1 MKRRMDHDN
10 RAILRAGGFPIAV
23 STLAGA
29 IIGVALDQSSIG
41 ILAGVAFGCGVALLL
56 WLRDRKR

>member
-29 IIGVALDQSSIG
+29 IIGVALGQSSIG
-41 ILAGVAFGCGVALLL
+41 ILAGV
-56 WLRDRKR
+56 RKR